1 MPVYTGIDRSST
13 QHEVAFLNSAGTL
26 LAHLT
31 IPHTA
36 QGFLRLDAL
45 RQQLGVPPDDCF
57 VALETAHHLLIDF
70 LWAHLYTQVYV
81 VPPSITRASRGR
93 YRSSGARDDR
103 SDAFLLADL
112 LRTDRARFYPWHPDS
127 LLTRQIRAQVSLYHH
142 LTRQAVRLTNRL
154 HAVLSRYYPAALHL
168 FNELQAPIALRFFQ
182 RYPSPQQAASLSWP
196 AFQTFAREQRYP
208 HPDRLPAC
216 FARLQA
222 PQPQASPDT
231 VAIYA
236 PETAQLATL
245 LLDTV
250 QAKTTTL
257 RTLQKLLQL
266 HPDAPIYTS
275 LPGVG
280 DFLAPALL
288 AHLGDD
294 RLRFPSPSGLQALAG
309 TCPVT
314 ERSGKHYVVKF
325 RRGCDHEFRYIVQ
338 QWARASVRVSPWAV
352 AYYEEVRARG
362 HPPNHAYRCLAN
374 RWLVILWKLWQTRQ
388 AYDEEYH
395 LRQRALHSQ
404 QRRRSLLVVNV

>member
-1 MPVYTGIDRSST
+1 MSVYIGIDWSST
-13 QHEVAFLNSAGTL
+13 QHEVAYLNSAGAL
-26 LAHLT
+26 LARQT

-36 QGFLRLDAL
+36 HGFLHLDAA
-45 RQQLGVPPDDCF
+45 RQQLGVPPDECF
-57 VALETAHHLLIDF
+57 VALETAHSLLIDF
-70 LWAHLYTQVYV
+70 LWAHHYTQVYV
-81 VPPSITRASRGR
+81 IPPSITRASRSR

-112 LRTDRARFYPWHPDS
+112 LQTDRTRFSPWHPDS

-168 FNELQAPIALRFFQ
+168 FNELQAQIALRFLL
-182 RYPSPQQAASLSWP
+182 RYPSPQKASSLSWSEFQ
-196 AFQTFAREQRYP
+196 AFAQEQRYP
-208 HPDRLPAC
+208 HPSRLPVC

-222 PQPQASPDT
+222 PQPEASPDT

-236 PETAQLATL
+236 PETVQLATL

-250 QAKTTTL
+250 QAKVTTL
-257 RTLQKLLQL
+257 RTLQELFQQ
-266 HPDAPIYTS
+266 HPDAPIYAS

-294 RLRFPSPSGLQALAG
+294 RQRFPSPSGLQALAG

-314 ERSGKHYVVKF
+314 ERSGKHHLVRF
-325 RRGCDHEFRYIVQ
+325 RRGCDHEFRHIVQ
-338 QWARASVRVSPWAV
+338 QWARASTRVSVWAA

-362 HPPNHAYRCLAN
+362 HSANHAYRCLAN

-388 AYDEEYH
+388 VYDEEYH

-404 QRRRSLLVVNV
+404 QRR